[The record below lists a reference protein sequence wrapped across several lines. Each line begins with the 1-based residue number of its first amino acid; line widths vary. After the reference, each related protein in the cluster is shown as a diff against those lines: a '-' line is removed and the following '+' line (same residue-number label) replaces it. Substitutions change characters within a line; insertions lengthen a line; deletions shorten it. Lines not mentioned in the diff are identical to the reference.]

1 MMNNIKKYLKI
12 FILWLTGGFSYFF
25 LEILF
30 RGRSHWTMFILG
42 AICFILIGLIN
53 EILPWK
59 TPIELQALLGAGCIT
74 ICEFITGCIVNLYLN
89 WNIWDYSNMPFNILG
104 QICLPF
110 TILWFFISIL
120 AIVLD
125 DWIRYI
131 MFDEEK
137 PHYISIFRKR

>member
-1 MMNNIKKYLKI
+1 MKVMNKI
-12 FILWLTGGFSYFF
+12 FEYIVLSWIGGSTYVA
-25 LEILF
+25 LEVLF
-30 RGRSHWTMFILG
+30 RSRSHWTMFILG

>member
-1 MMNNIKKYLKI
+1 MD
-12 FILWLTGGFSYFF
+12 
-25 LEILF
+25 
-30 RGRSHWTMFILG
+30 
-42 AICFILIGLIN
+42 
-53 EILPWK
+53 
-59 TPIELQALLGAGCIT
+59 
-74 ICEFITGCIVNLYLN
+74 V
-89 WNIWDYSNMPFNILG
+89 WDYSNMPFNILG